1 MSART
6 AINIVVVLVL
16 AAIVAVV
23 PGGGTA
29 AGVVGQAVS
38 LAFLAA
44 LAWFASIMYR
54 QHRSSIYSLGDRR
67 RAIVYFALAVALV
80 TLTATHR
87 LWSTSAGSVA
97 WLVLIGA
104 CLYAVIAI
112 ALAARKY

>member
-1 MSART
+1 MP
-6 AINIVVVLVL
+6 L
-16 AAIVAVV
+16 AAVRNIAIILLIAAAVAFI

-29 AGVVGQAVS
+29 SNVALQAVS
-38 LAFLAA
+38 LLFLAV